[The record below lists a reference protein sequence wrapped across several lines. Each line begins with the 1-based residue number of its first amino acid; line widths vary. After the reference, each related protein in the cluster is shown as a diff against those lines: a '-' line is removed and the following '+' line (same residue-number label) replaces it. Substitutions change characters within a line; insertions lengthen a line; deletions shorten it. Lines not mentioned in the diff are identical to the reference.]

1 MKTKKE
7 EDKKK
12 TISFS
17 IDPRVYEM
25 WVKYCEDNGIEN
37 YSSYIEKV
45 IIEKTKDITKI
56 QYLCNVMNT
65 KKRLKNLESC
75 K

>member
-1 MKTKKE
+1 MSKTKKE

-17 IDPRVYEM
+17 IDPRVYKM

-37 YSSYIEKV
+37 YSSFIEKV
-45 IIEKTKDITKI
+45 ILEKTKNID
-56 QYLCNVMNT
+56 NPH
-65 KKRLKNLESC
+65 
-75 K
+75 